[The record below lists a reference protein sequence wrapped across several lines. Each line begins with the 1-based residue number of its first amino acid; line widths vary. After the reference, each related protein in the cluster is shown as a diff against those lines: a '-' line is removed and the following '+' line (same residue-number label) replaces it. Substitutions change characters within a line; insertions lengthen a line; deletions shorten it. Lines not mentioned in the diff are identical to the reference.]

1 MSALAEILHPGDYV
15 YLLHPH
21 EWNHTFFA
29 SWFWGHSMDLLTDM
43 RTYRPLTGDNIRL
56 LTLQPGLF
64 NDPIHCQLEQVSLS
78 AGHAYEALSYVWG
91 NARDI
96 LPMILD
102 RTPYR
107 ITKNLECALRYL
119 RYKESPRVLWVDA
132 LCINQNDLDEK
143 SEQVPMMGE
152 IYSRA
157 TKVYAWLGEADR
169 QIDCVFNVLREFR
182 DRKREA
188 KFPTHFD
195 AAEQLSFHRQLFR
208 DIYQDKAGT
217 LPEQSDSDDDML
229 HEEFNWLRPLYVR
242 PYWRRVWIVQELV
255 LARVVVVCCGDKSID
270 FDDIYGLSLDWGSF
284 EQGFDTGTY
293 QMLKPHT
300 RGWNTIQAIRGHR
313 RRREVEWEMGEEAPC
328 LMGIKMSER
337 GDVAMFD
344 EVIEV
349 YAQHHEC
356 SLPKDKVYGFRE
368 LVPQW
373 KEKLVVNYKRSN
385 LEVFLDVAKLDLFEP
400 KKHGGWHVAFR
411 LWLAMGLGD
420 RERFNDCLRQS
431 FPEVYCGNE

>member
-1 MSALAEILHPGDYV
+1 MEP
-15 YLLHPH
+15 
-21 EWNHTFFA
+21 
-29 SWFWGHSMDLLTDM
+29 LTDR
-43 RTYRPLTGDNIRL
+43 RTHRPLTRDNIRL

-91 NARDI
+91 NARDTA
-96 LPMILD
+96 PMILD
-102 RTPYR
+102 RTPYH

-132 LCINQNDLDEK
+132 ICINQNDPDEK
-143 SEQVPMMGE
+143 SEQVPIMGE
-152 IYSRA
+152 IYSKA

-169 QIDCVFNVLREFR
+169 QIDCVFDVLQEFR

-188 KFPTHFD
+188 KFPAHFD
-195 AAEQLSFHRQLFR
+195 AAEQLSFHRQLFC

-217 LPEQSDSDDDML
+217 LPEQSDLDDDRL

-255 LARVVVVCCGDKSID
+255 LAKVVVVCCGDRFID

-293 QMLKPHT
+293 QMLKQHA
-300 RGWNTIQAIRGHR
+300 RGWNTIQTIRGLR
-313 RRREVEWEMGEEAPC
+313 RRREVEWEVGGEAPY
-328 LMGIKMSER
+328 LMSIKMSER

-349 YAQHHEC
+349 FAQHHEC

-373 KEKLVVNYKRSN
+373 KENLVVNYKRSD
-385 LEVFLDVAKLDLFEP
+385 LEVFLDVAKLDLFES
-400 KKHGGWHVAFR
+400 KKHGGLHVAFH

-420 RERFNDCLRQS
+420 REKFNDCLQQS
-431 FPEVYCGNE
+431 FP